1 MIIKLNDYL
10 RRGKMKI
17 NWIKKGLSVVL
28 AGAMVICLAAAAG
41 VPTAVYAEE
50 TEGSGKYVS
59 DVFIAY
65 GKSEKKATE
74 WLQKNGWEPVKG
86 DFNAGKASFFDDNK
100 IQDQNVAAVMGIKR
114 TDDKEQAITDMAVM
128 NMKGGYSLPEYE
140 KLIDEKKAEINEF
153 INHFMVVIEQYR
165 ANYNGEGSEFGKKRA
180 ETAHDM
186 LNNFT
191 DGGEDEEYAVND
203 TGMKMGDGLLEK
215 TRQEGNEAGIDL
227 EQLLLESSGPAMLI
241 VETLLALSADVN
253 EQTWI
258 ERAGGLTG
266 EELAENLVQYAPEA
280 EGQDVAESAVPQFLG
295 QKYGDTAAVL
305 AEQWG
310 AINEQMRWFESY
322 CNQNDLWEKDGDST
336 EAYDKRLNDY
346 FDNLKKS
353 DEAAYNEESKKF
365 GSCSLLYDSLY
376 ECHFEGEWGETMGDF
391 FNPSD
396 EAYSYPE
403 AEAFLPMAAALSDG
417 QRASMDFLS
426 LQALLLIGFGSD
438 EGLKKALPEI
448 DKTFGDI
455 EDMSIYTGVN
465 RAAFRGGVAITS
477 EALMEQNAGK
487 GQAFDQMWDNMG
499 IVAISSYCAAIA
511 GIVSMIAGGVMVAKG
526 TTTYTVAAATRGGYQ
541 WKLAQSN
548 MNLTKNVVKLAQQN
562 YDLGRTT
569 AEKLAQVKQNALDA
583 EKDFEALDKTTVTE
597 TTKMGYAGRIFL
609 GVGGALLVGAA
620 IVKAVQMYKYYQR
633 DMTPIPRMIVDES
646 DIVTYLTDDNGKPI
660 LDGNGEQ
667 KKNIDFKTYEYYS
680 AVKCNRPEVGEIG
693 DWQDG
698 VSDYK
703 DPEHYCF
710 DIADLN
716 ADMGQEWIALYTVKS
731 QDKGDPILAD
741 SLTLQYGSNK
751 APKGCTKG
759 LHLFTYTNAVD
770 LGDTAWAFNNDK
782 KGVYFFWDADTNA
795 FAADA
800 ASAFSGG
807 QLALAGIGGLILGIA
822 GATLVLNKKRRKDE
836 PEAA

>member
-28 AGAMVICLAAAAG
+28 AGAMVICLAATAG

-153 INHFMVVIEQYR
+153 INHFMVVIEEYR

-562 YDLGRTT
+562 YDKGLTT

-583 EKDFEALDKTTVTE
+583 EKDFQALDKTTVTE

-703 DPEHYCF
+703 DPKHYCY

-751 APKGCTKG
+751 TPDGCTKG

-782 KGVYFFWDADTNA
+782 KGVYFFWDEDTNA
-795 FAADA
+795 FATDA

-807 QLALAGIGGLILGIA
+807 HLALAGFGGLILGIA
-822 GATLVLNKKRRKDE
+822 GATLVLNKKRKEDE

>member
-28 AGAMVICLAAAAG
+28 AGAMVICLAATAG

-153 INHFMVVIEQYR
+153 INHFMVVIEEYR

-646 DIVTYLTDDNGKPI
+646 DIVTYLTDDNGKPL
-660 LDGNGEQ
+660 LDEKGNQ
-667 KKNIDFKTYEYYS
+667 KKTIDFKTYEYYS

-741 SLTLQYGSNK
+741 SLTLQYGSSK
-751 APKGCTKG
+751 TPKGCTKP

-782 KGVYFFWDADTNA
+782 KGVYLFWDADTNA

>member
-1 MIIKLNDYL
+1 
-10 RRGKMKI
+10 MKI

-41 VPTAVYAEE
+41 VPVAVYAEE

-153 INHFMVVIEQYR
+153 INHFMVVIEEYR

-562 YDLGRTT
+562 YDKGLTT
-569 AEKLAQVKQNALDA
+569 AEKLTQVKQNALDA

-660 LDGNGEQ
+660 LDENGEQ

-741 SLTLQYGSNK
+741 SLTLQYGSSK
-751 APKGCTKG
+751 TPKGCTKP

-782 KGVYFFWDADTNA
+782 KGVYLFWDADTNA

>member
-1 MIIKLNDYL
+1 
-10 RRGKMKI
+10 MKI

-28 AGAMVICLAAAAG
+28 AGAMVICLTAAAG
-41 VPTAVYAEE
+41 VPAAVYAEE
-50 TEGSGKYVS
+50 TEGGGKYVS

-153 INHFMVVIEQYR
+153 INHFMVVIEEYR

-305 AEQWG
+305 ADQWG

-336 EAYDKRLNDY
+336 EAYGKRLNDY
-346 FDNLKKS
+346 FDSLKKS
-353 DEAAYNEESKKF
+353 DEAAYEEESKQF
-365 GSCSLLYDSLY
+365 ASCSILYDSLY

-562 YDLGRTT
+562 YDKGLTT

-583 EKDFEALDKTTVTE
+583 EKDFQALDKTTVTE

-741 SLTLQYGSNK
+741 SLTLQYGSSK
-751 APKGCTKG
+751 TPKGCTKP

-782 KGVYFFWDADTNA
+782 KGVYLFWDADTNA